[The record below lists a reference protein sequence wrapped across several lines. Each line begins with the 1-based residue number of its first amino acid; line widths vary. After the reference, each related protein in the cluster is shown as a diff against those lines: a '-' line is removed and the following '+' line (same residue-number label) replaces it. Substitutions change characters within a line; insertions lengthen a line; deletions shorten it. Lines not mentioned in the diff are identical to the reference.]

1 MSRAKKEFDMSSV
14 VVVGAQWGDEGK
26 GKVVDMLTPDF
37 DVVVRFQG
45 GNNAGHTVVA
55 GGATYVLRLIP
66 SGILHPEK
74 RCFIGNGV
82 VLDPAVF
89 CEELE
94 KLSRQ
99 GVAVSPAN
107 LSVSRNT
114 HLIMP
119 YHKILDQAREGSKG
133 DAKIGTTGSGIGPCY
148 EDKAAR
154 VGIRVSDLLDLSLLR
169 AKIEIVLREKNVLLT
184 HLYNLN
190 PVSAEKVLEDLLPL
204 SARLLPF
211 MSDISSEIEKCWK
224 NGGSVLFEGAQGTEL
239 DIDQG
244 TFPFV
249 TSSNTVAGG
258 AAAGSGV
265 APWRLKRIIGISKA
279 YTTRVGAGPFPTEL
293 LDSIGS
299 HLRDKGVEF
308 GTVTQRPRRCGW
320 LDAVML
326 RHAVRLNG
334 ITELALTKLDV
345 LSGLD
350 EIKIC
355 TAYKRGDGEDLLYP
369 PLEENGL
376 ARVTPVYEVL
386 PGWKE
391 DIGSVSSFGYLP
403 RAARDYIR
411 YIETLCG
418 APVKIISTGP
428 GRDQTILTR

>member
-1 MSRAKKEFDMSSV
+1 MSSV

-26 GKVVDMLTPDF
+26 GKIVDMLTPDF

-55 GGATYVLRLIP
+55 GGVKYVLRLIP
-66 SGILHPEK
+66 SGILHPGK

-94 KLSRQ
+94 TLNGQ
-99 GVAVSPAN
+99 GVSVSPAN

-119 YHKILDQAREGSKG
+119 YHKMLDQAREGSMG

-154 VGIRVSDLLDLSLLR
+154 VGIRFSDLLDPSLLR
-169 AKIEIVLREKNVLLT
+169 AKIEIALREKNVLLT

-190 PVSAEKVLEDLLPL
+190 PVGAEKVMEALLPL

-211 MSDISSEIEKCWK
+211 MADISSEIEKCWK
-224 NGGSVLFEGAQGTEL
+224 NGGRVLFEGAQGTEL
-239 DIDQG
+239 DIDHG
-244 TFPFV
+244 TYPFV

-265 APWRLKRIIGISKA
+265 APWRLERVIGISKA

-293 LDSIGS
+293 LDSTGG

-308 GTVTQRPRRCGW
+308 GTVTRRPRRCGW

-326 RHAVRLNG
+326 RHAARLNG

-345 LSGLD
+345 LSGLE

-355 TAYKRGDGEDLLYP
+355 TAYRLGSGEDILYP

-376 ARVTPVYEVL
+376 AKVSPVYETL
-386 PGWKE
+386 PGWG
-391 DIGSVSSFGYLP
+391 DDLGGASSADQLP
-403 RAARDYIR
+403 RAARDYIK

-418 APVKIISTGP
+418 APVNIVSIGP
-428 GRDQTILTR
+428 GRDQTILRQ